1 MEWLTDKRTG
11 TQTGRSSLSPGAGHF
26 LPGRA
31 DHAADR
37 PAHVQPGPDH
47 PGQHPCAGPDWLS
60 AYGLARSGYDVDR
73 NAVTIQWGP
82 VKQIVPVESIQRIM
96 LGTEIEGGVKG
107 FRGWRWPG
115 LMQGQAEL
123 PEADLTVFYAST
135 SLPQQLILVT
145 PAISYAIS
153 PADAAGFIESIKA
166 RYELGPTQ
174 AVEQTTEHPAFFDWP
189 LWNDRV
195 AHYLLITGATMC
207 LLLFGLVSLRFPNL
221 PPVLPLHYNALGL
234 PDRAGPA
241 TQVFI
246 LPLIGLLSLGAN
258 TLLGGVFYRREQVA
272 SDLLWGGIIV
282 VQVLLWIATVN
293 LFAGEQPTAYPR
305 KSSHRPQISASP
317 KATRLKTVW
326 PIASSSTEPR
336 NNPIARIAHG
346 MRAAD

>member
-11 TQTGRSSLSPGAGHF
+11 TQTGLLFIIGLVVLDIFCLVAMTTRPIGPLTF
-26 LPGRA
+26 LLALIILGSIPVLALIGY
-31 DHAADR
+31 
-37 PAHVQPGPDH
+37 Q
-47 PGQHPCAGPDWLS
+47 L
-60 AYGLARSGYDVDR
+60 YGLARSGYDVDR

-96 LGTEIEGGVKG
+96 LGAEVGGSVKG

-115 LMQGQAEL
+115 LMQGQGEL

-145 PAISYAIS
+145 PSISYAIS

-174 AVEQTTEHPAFFDWP
+174 AVGQTTEHPAFFDWP
-189 LWNDRV
+189 LWSDRV

-246 LPLIGLLSLGAN
+246 LPLIGLLTLGAN
-258 TLLGGVFYRREQVA
+258 TLLGGFFYRREQTA
-272 SDLLWGGIIV
+272 SYLLWGGVIV

-293 LFAGEQPTAYPR
+293 LLR
-305 KSSHRPQISASP
+305 
-317 KATRLKTVW
+317 V
-326 PIASSSTEPR
+326 
-336 NNPIARIAHG
+336 
-346 MRAAD
+346 

>member
-11 TQTGRSSLSPGAGHF
+11 TQTGLLFIIGLVVLDIGCLVVLTA
-26 LPGRA
+26 
-31 DHAADR
+31 
-37 PAHVQPGPDH
+37 QPVGPLTFILALIILGSI
-47 PGQHPCAGPDWLS
+47 PVLALIGYQL
-60 AYGLARSGYDVDR
+60 YGLARSGYDVDR

-115 LMQGQAEL
+115 LMQGQGEL

-135 SLPQQLILVT
+135 ALPQQLILVT
-145 PAISYAIS
+145 PSISYAIS

-189 LWNDRV
+189 LWSDRV
-195 AHYLLITGATMC
+195 AHYLLITGTTMC
-207 LLLFGLVSLRFPNL
+207 LLLFGLVSLRFPSL

-241 TQVFI
+241 AQVFI

-258 TLLGGVFYRREQVA
+258 GLLGGVFYRREQVA
-272 SDLLWGGIIV
+272 AYLLWGGVIV

-293 LFAGEQPTAYPR
+293 LLR
-305 KSSHRPQISASP
+305 
-317 KATRLKTVW
+317 V
-326 PIASSSTEPR
+326 
-336 NNPIARIAHG
+336 
-346 MRAAD
+346 

>member
-11 TQTGRSSLSPGAGHF
+11 TQTGLLFIIGLVVLDIFCLVAMTT
-26 LPGRA
+26 
-31 DHAADR
+31 R
-37 PAHVQPGPDH
+37 PIGPLTFILALIVLGSI
-47 PGQHPCAGPDWLS
+47 PVLALIGYQL
-60 AYGLARSGYDVDR
+60 YGLARSGYDVDR

-96 LGTEIEGGVKG
+96 LGTEVEGGVKG
-107 FRGWRWPG
+107 FHGWRWPG
-115 LMQGQAEL
+115 LMQGQGEL

-145 PAISYAIS
+145 SSVSYAIS

-174 AVEQTTEHPAFFDWP
+174 AVEQTTEHPAFFGWP
-189 LWNDRV
+189 LWSDRV

-207 LLLFGLVSLRFPNL
+207 LLLFGLVSLRIPNL
-221 PPVLPLHYNALGL
+221 PPVLPLHYNVLGL

-246 LPLIGLLSLGAN
+246 LPLIGLLALGAN
-258 TLLGGVFYRREQVA
+258 TLLGGLFYRREQMA
-272 SDLLWGGIIV
+272 SYLLWGGIIV

-293 LFAGEQPTAYPR
+293 LLR
-305 KSSHRPQISASP
+305 
-317 KATRLKTVW
+317 V
-326 PIASSSTEPR
+326 
-336 NNPIARIAHG
+336 
-346 MRAAD
+346 